1 MLALVFRCILG
12 IRVCM
17 YYALCILGIRVCMYY
32 ALCIMF
38 YLYCMLRVI
47 FDYVLLV
54 LLVSVYVKS

>member
-1 MLALVFRCILG
+1 
-12 IRVCM
+12 M